1 MHRVVDIGFVQM
13 WRRLILVLTIF
24 LSTKALADETA
35 RVRMSGIGRMSCAH
49 WQSSKDRYAEGVV
62 WLYGFWTGLNYV
74 AAVQQVTQSEI
85 DSNSIAKEVAK
96 TCAASPST
104 PLAQAAWQTFAGL
117 TKER

>member
-1 MHRVVDIGFVQM
+1 M
-13 WRRLILVLTIF
+13 WRRLILVLTVF
-24 LSTKALADETA
+24 LSANAMADETT
-35 RVRMSGIGRMSCAH
+35 RVTMSGIGRMSCAH
-49 WQSSKDRYAEGVV
+49 WRSSRDRYAEGVV

-96 TCAASPST
+96 TCAAAPST
-104 PLAQAAWQTFAGL
+104 PLAQAAWQTFAVL